1 MKYSSKFTLL
11 CTGLLCCS
19 ALNAHTVAP
28 ADAVTQAVVPPA
40 RQVHT
45 VLKHD
50 SMKTINTVFGSNPL
64 IMVSIIKASRTASK
78 MLHELVKLPEADVA
92 KSLNQVLHPVESF
105 LGMIEGPVGGFIEPL
120 INESFGVEASAKSIL
135 GAMTRQKASPLTF
148 LRSRIQSK
156 NDLKQF
162 CQEISKFFTD
172 LHNSLTPE
180 VRTIVNDEMKR
191 LIAQSQVKPAP
202 R

>member
-1 MKYSSKFTLL
+1 MNYSHKLALL
-11 CTGLLCCS
+11 CTGLLYCS
-19 ALNAHTVAP
+19 SMVAAGAGMAAQQGALQAKQAPVA
-28 ADAVTQAVVPPA
+28 
-40 RQVHT
+40 
-45 VLKHD
+45 LKHE

-78 MLHELVKLPEADVA
+78 TLHDLAKLQEADVV
-92 KSLNQVLHPVESF
+92 KSLNEIIKPVESF

-120 INESFGVEASAKSIL
+120 ITESFGAEASAKSIL
-135 GAMTRQKASPLTF
+135 GAMTRQKASPLVF

-162 CQEISKFFTD
+162 CQEFTKFFSD

-180 VRTIVNDEMKR
+180 VRTVINEEMKR
-191 LIAQSQVKPAP
+191 LIAQSQAKPVS